1 MTASACGL
9 SSQIRYVTDPPAS
22 GEVLYSDDFSA
33 RGSWDTWSDD
43 SSIVD
48 YSTGGLRFFIN
59 QTGYDY
65 WSIVDEYFL
74 DTTIDVDVTK
84 INGPD
89 DNRFGVLCRYQDEK
103 NYYQVSLK
111 NNQFAIGMVVDG
123 KLTPLTE
130 PYWKDSQFIG
140 ADGLPGGAN
149 VTVTCQGSSIG
160 LSIEGM
166 GEIPLLSDPENH
178 FQHGK
183 VALFAAPAENI
194 TDEFYSFVAF
204 NNLTIEIIQ

>member
-1 MTASACGL
+1 MMIWMMMTASACGL

-103 NYYQVSLK
+103 NYYQFMISS
-111 NNQFAIGMVVDG
+111 DG
-123 KLTPLTE
+123 YYGIVKVLDGQ
-130 PYWKDSQFIG
+130 PYLISSDQLRFTDVITQG
-140 ADGLPGGAN
+140 TGGVNHLQA
-149 VTVTCQGSSIG
+149 VCLGSSLT
-160 LSIEGM
+160 LSVNDV
-166 GEIPLLSDPENH
+166 LLASAFDTDLD
-178 FQHGK
+178 HGK
-183 VALFAAPAENI
+183 VGLTAGSNAEKGVDILF
-194 TDEFYSFVAF
+194 TDFQVS
-204 NNLTIEIIQ
+204 QP